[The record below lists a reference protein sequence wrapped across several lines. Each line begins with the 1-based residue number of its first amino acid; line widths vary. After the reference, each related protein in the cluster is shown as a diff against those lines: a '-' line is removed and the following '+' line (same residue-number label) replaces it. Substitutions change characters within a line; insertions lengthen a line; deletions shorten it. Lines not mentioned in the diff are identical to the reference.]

1 MEGPKFEDTKRSAVI
16 CQACTEFSSRHE
28 KLNFKCVSAGLF
40 VFLKSL
46 SFYVASCLLVSILVF
61 LLKTLR
67 LL

>member
-46 SFYVASCLLVSILVF
+46 SFACKHFSIFTEDTAFALNKF
-61 LLKTLR
+61 
-67 LL
+67 